1 MVSHSFNLNIWKS
14 EAYCFEFEASL
25 VYIARDAV
33 SKKKKKKSRLL

>member
-14 EAYCFEFEASL
+14 EGYYFEFEAGL

-33 SKKKKKKSRLL
+33 SKKKKM